1 MRRYLIIIPM
11 KVVVV
16 GNIAIRHEIKGRKK
30 ITTLAG
36 GSYFAALQAA
46 KLGHEVTLI
55 SRLSSNFPKEY
66 IKKIESAGIKLI
78 KQPSWETT
86 EYDVEYHK
94 DGSKTAIVHADA
106 GPIMSVPKIDADVI
120 IITSYIGHIGINVLK
135 TLKTED
141 NLLALDAQGYTKY
154 KKQDGSLTYVPW
166 LEKEEYLKY
175 VDLLKLNASEL
186 YYLTGKTTINSASE
200 LLKLGP
206 KIVTLTLGTKGAY
219 VFYDKKYMKVPV
231 YENIKF
237 VDKVGVGDVYTTA
250 FAIKYKETQNI
261 VDAAYFAAAATSYC
275 VEKVGDSGI
284 ANLKKINK
292 RFKTLKDI
300 FLV

>member
-1 MRRYLIIIPM
+1 MKII
-11 KVVVV
+11 VV
-16 GNIAIRHEIKGRKK
+16 GNLAIRHEIKGKKK

-46 KLGHEVTLI
+46 RLGHEVTLI
-55 SRLSSNFPKEY
+55 TRVSSGFPKQWL
-66 IKKIESAGIKLI
+66 KKIESEGIKII

-86 EYDVEYHK
+86 DYDVTYHK
-94 DGSKTAIVHADA
+94 DESKTAIVNSNA
-106 GPIMSVPKIDADVI
+106 GPIMSVPKLEADIV
-120 IITSYIGHIGINVLK
+120 IITSYIGHIGLNVLK
-135 TLKTED
+135 TLKTEE
-141 NLLALDAQGYTKY
+141 NLLVLDAQGFTKY
-154 KKQDGSLTYVPW
+154 KKQDGELTYVPW

-175 VDLLKLNASEL
+175 VDILKMNASEL
-186 YYLTGKTTINSASE
+186 YYLTGKTTINSAAE

-206 KIVTLTLGTKGAY
+206 KIVTLTLGAKGAY

-231 YENIKF
+231 YENVKF

-250 FAIKYKETQNI
+250 FAIKYKETED
-261 VDAAYFAAAATSYC
+261 VTEAAYFAAAATSYC
-275 VEKVGDSGI
+275 VEKVGGEGI

-292 RFKTLKDI
+292 RFKTLKSI